1 MGKPMAF
8 LKFSCFAI
16 LFLFFIYTLSPIG
29 NFLFSHVY
37 MYSTGG
43 GGRIL
48 IVVYILKYDMIV
60 VFIWTPYLNLQV
72 SCSPD
77 P

>member
-43 GGRIL
+43 GG
-48 IVVYILKYDMIV
+48 
-60 VFIWTPYLNLQV
+60 V
-72 SCSPD
+72 SDINSSLHFKI
-77 P
+77 